1 MGCKKKVIYFL
12 PMVRTFRLLKIIWWY
27 KISKMC
33 QTFFCWNA
41 ICRLLH
47 FWNSDSKIV
56 SDVHPMSEG
65 WRIIQ
70 SCQICDVFVVV
81 FVVVADVV
89 VQAEQTITK
98 NACVR
103 TRRFQ
108 PLEKYWKWKK
118 KIYWT
123 KKLFVRLLI
132 LTAAKKL
139 ISSDSSFSTTA
150 LFMCFTAWV
159 VESSKSFVS
168 SVEHKLIE
176 TNIFRIY

>member
-1 MGCKKKVIYFL
+1 MI
-12 PMVRTFRLLKIIWWY
+12 RTFRLLKIIWWY

-65 WRIIQ
+65 WRVIQ
-70 SCQICDVFVVV
+70 SCQICDVVVV
-81 FVVVADVV
+81 VVVVVADVV
-89 VQAEQTITK
+89 VQAEQAITK
-98 NACVR
+98 NACER

-118 KIYWT
+118 KKYIEQKSYLLCRSGVINPWLLT
-123 KKLFVRLLI
+123 CGYQSVVTNLGLSTWGEGTQEVGWGGHVSRFYKFWKLCVLW
-132 LTAAKKL
+132 KQVN
-139 ISSDSSFSTTA
+139 
-150 LFMCFTAWV
+150 LF
-159 VESSKSFVS
+159 
-168 SVEHKLIE
+168 
-176 TNIFRIY
+176 

>member
-1 MGCKKKVIYFL
+1 MI
-12 PMVRTFRLLKIIWWY
+12 RTFRLLKIIWWY

-41 ICRLLH
+41 ICRLFH

-108 PLEKYWKWKK
+108 ALEKYWKWKK
-118 KIYWT
+118 NKNYWT
-123 KKLFVRLLI
+123 KKLFGMPIRSYHLVVTNLGWGYSRGWLGRTCSQVLLI
-132 LTAAKKL
+132 LE
-139 ISSDSSFSTTA
+139 I
-150 LFMCFTAWV
+150 MCFWKQV
-159 VESSKSFVS
+159 NLF
-168 SVEHKLIE
+168 
-176 TNIFRIY
+176 